1 MAQDIFLKID
11 GINGESLDDKHKDEI
26 EILNWDWE
34 ILQESSMH
42 SGSGG
47 GAGKATV
54 KDLTFEHNIDRASP
68 NLMKY
73 ALTGKHIDHA
83 VLVMRKAGGNPLE
96 YLKLTMSDVIVTRV
110 KPSGSKAG
118 EEKSRETV
126 SLSFSKVKQEYVV
139 QNAQGGSGG
148 AVTASFDIKGNKEA

>member
-11 GINGESLDDKHKDEI
+11 GINGESLDDRHKDEI
-26 EILNWDWE
+26 EVLTWDWE
-34 ILQESSMH
+34 ILQDSTMH
-42 SGSGG
+42 AGSGG

-54 KDLTFEHNIDRASP
+54 KDLTFEHWIDRASP

-73 ALTGKHIDHA
+73 ALTGKHIDQA

-96 YLKLTMSDVIVTRV
+96 YLKLTMSDVLVTRV
-110 KPSGSKAG
+110 KPSGSHNDV
-118 EEKSRETV
+118 ERSLESV

-148 AVTASFDIKGNKEA
+148 AVMASFDIKGNKEA

>member
-1 MAQDIFLKID
+1 M
-11 GINGESLDDKHKDEI
+11 
-26 EILNWDWE
+26 
-34 ILQESSMH
+34 
-42 SGSGG
+42 
-47 GAGKATV
+47 
-54 KDLTFEHNIDRASP
+54 
-68 NLMKY
+68 
-73 ALTGKHIDHA
+73 
-83 VLVMRKAGGNPLE
+83 
-96 YLKLTMSDVIVTRV
+96 

>member
-11 GINGESLDDKHKDEI
+11 GINGESLDDRHKDEI
-26 EILNWDWE
+26 EVLTWDWE
-34 ILQESSMH
+34 ILQDSTMH
-42 SGSGG
+42 AGSGG

-54 KDLTFEHNIDRASP
+54 KDLTFEHWIDRASP

-73 ALTGKHIDHA
+73 ALTGKHIDQA

-96 YLKLTMSDVIVTRV
+96 YLKVTMSDVLVTRV
-110 KPSGSKAG
+110 KPSGSRNDV
-118 EEKSRETV
+118 ERSLESV